1 MTLFGRKPPLSAW
14 IGLAIMAGYVLV
26 AVLAPWIA
34 PFGESESVAGTWDPP
49 SASYWLGTDNIGRDI
64 LSRMIYGAR
73 MTIAVALATTILSFL
88 IGTTAGFLAAVG
100 GRAIDLLLSRFVD
113 VMLSIPLLIF
123 ALIILSVFGSSIP
136 VLVLTIAALDS
147 TRVFRLARAVAM
159 NITVTE
165 FVEVARLRGEGLWW
179 VMRREILPNAMPPL
193 IAEFGLRYC
202 FNFLFVAGLSFLGLG
217 IQPPLADWGGM
228 VRDNAAAI
236 TFGLMAP
243 MWPAIAIALMTIGVN
258 LVVDW
263 FLSINSR
270 PSGATAEM

>member
-1 MTLFGRKPPLSAW
+1 MRLFGHKPTASAW
-14 IGLAIMAGYVLV
+14 FGIFVIVFYSLLAI
-26 AVLAPWIA
+26 LAPWIA
-34 PFGESESVAGTWDPP
+34 PHSEFESLAGTWDPP
-49 SASYWLGTDNIGRDI
+49 SAEFWLGTDNIGRDI
-64 LSRMIYGAR
+64 LSRLIYGAR
-73 MTIAVALATTILSFL
+73 MTVAVALATTLLSFL
-88 IGTTAGFLAAVG
+88 MGTVSGFLAAVG
-100 GRAIDLLLSRFVD
+100 GKWIDMALSRYVD

-136 VLVLTIAALDS
+136 VLILTIAALDA

-159 NITVTE
+159 NIEVAE

-179 VMRREILPNAMPPL
+179 VIRREILPNAAPPM
-193 IAEFGLRYC
+193 IAEFGLRFC

-228 VRDNAAAI
+228 VRDNAQAI

-243 MWPAIAIALMTIGVN
+243 LWPAIAIAIMTVGVN
-258 LVVDW
+258 LLVDW
-263 FLSINSR
+263 ILSITSR